1 MKKLLNS
8 EAYGLCLFKL
18 SLKMKL
24 TVLLTI
30 VSLFQIQANTYSQSK
45 KITLDISNAPLETI
59 IHKIEAASEFKFLLN
74 RKDVDLNRKITIKV
88 ENKKIAVILSK
99 LFENTDVTFEV
110 LNKQIIL
117 SRKKLN
123 LTSPIQALIPDKLL
137 KAEQFQVAGVV
148 TDQDGSPLP
157 GASIV
162 EKGTTNGTQTDF
174 DGNFSISVDDGN
186 VKLEVSYIGFSTKEV
201 LVNGQN
207 NINITLEESAAGLDE
222 VVVVAYGTVKK
233 SDLTGAV
240 SSIKT
245 AEINA
250 TPSVRL
256 DDALRG
262 KVSGVQITPTSSQ
275 PGAAASIR
283 IRGTNSIS
291 GNSSPLFVIDGLI
304 GAGNSSDI
312 NVLDIESVE
321 VLKDASATALYGSRG
336 SAGVVLITTK
346 RGKAGQSRFTYDA
359 YTTFQSPTRFIDVL
373 NASEFAAWQ
382 NEVQGIV
389 AYPDPASLGEG
400 TNWQEE
406 VYNHGAPMT
415 SHTLSASGGNEKAQ
429 YFVSGNYFDQDGI
442 FRDSNLKRYQLRL
455 NGDYQMNDV
464 LKIGNSVTLSR
475 STSVPRSSNIINIA
489 GWFPTLP
496 VFDENGEYTIQTASA
511 ELNAENPVGD
521 SAKNI
526 NLNTRSRILGTVY
539 AELEPIK
546 NLKYKFNFGTDL
558 SLDKSENYAP
568 STLFGQINDRGTANI
583 SNSEYLSVLVEQTL
597 SYNTSFGDHDL
608 DGLFGY
614 TRQRIF
620 NSGNSVQVRGFTTD
634 YFAYNNLGSGSDR
647 TGAGSYSNEFGV
659 ESYLFRLNYGYKGKY
674 RVTLN
679 GRVDGSSNFAKDSKW
694 GTFPS
699 VAVAW
704 NAGREEFI
712 ESLGLFDDLKFRASY
727 GRLGNPAS
735 GGTSL
740 ARLGAGF
747 TYLFGNSGDITNGI
761 GLNRLGNDQ
770 LKFETTDQ
778 LDLGIDTSF
787 FNDRLQV
794 TLDYYHK
801 ETNDLFTDEEILWL
815 AGVPNAVIPTN
826 FGSIENQGFELFV
839 NSINIDKN
847 DFRWDTSFNIST
859 NKNEVIS
866 IPDEDG
872 ELLIN
877 RFGGVLN
884 QPSAVIKEGEPIGS
898 FYGYIRNGIWN
909 SQAEIDDAGVSGR
922 GVFPGGKRFED
933 ISGPDGTPDG
943 VIDAFDQTIIGNPH
957 PEIFGGMNNTFTYK
971 GLEFSMYWSFVLGN
985 DIFNETD
992 SRINTAFDNNVSG
1005 MFANRWTPDN
1015 TESNIPS
1022 VRGVFRT
1029 EVVPETGIIE
1039 DGSFLRLRN
1048 ISLGYNIPT
1057 SLMPIFQN
1065 AKVYVSGTNLL
1076 LFDNYSGYD
1085 PEINRGN
1092 ENARRGYDQAQDPSV
1107 RSVTLGL
1114 SLTF

>member
-1 MKKLLNS
+1 MNEKGIYFFFMVMLLCTQLAMAQN
-8 EAYGLCLFKL
+8 
-18 SLKMKL
+18 
-24 TVLLTI
+24 
-30 VSLFQIQANTYSQSK
+30 Q
-45 KITLDISNAPLETI
+45 
-59 IHKIEAASEFKFLLN
+59 
-74 RKDVDLNRKITIKV
+74 
-88 ENKKIAVILSK
+88 
-99 LFENTDVTFEV
+99 VT
-110 LNKQIIL
+110 
-117 SRKKLN
+117 
-123 LTSPIQALIPDKLL
+123 
-137 KAEQFQVAGVV
+137 GVV
-148 TDQDGSPLP
+148 SDESGLPLP
-157 GASIV
+157 GANIV
-162 EKGTTNGTQTDF
+162 EKGTTNGVTADF
-174 DGNFSISVDDGN
+174 DGNYTIVVAGSSAV
-186 VKLEVSYIGFSTKEV
+186 LQVSYVGYLTKEV
-201 LVNGQN
+201 AVGSQ
-207 NINITLEESAAGLDE
+207 SAISVVLSEDAAQLDE

-240 SSIKT
+240 ASIKT
-245 AEINA
+245 DEINA
-250 TPSVRL
+250 TQSVRL

-346 RGKAGQSRFTYDA
+346 RGKAGQSRFSYDA
-359 YTTFQSPTRFIDVL
+359 YTTFQSPTRFLDVL
-373 NASEFAAWQ
+373 NAAEFADWQ
-382 NEVQGIV
+382 NEVQGTE
-389 AYPDPASLGEG
+389 AYPNPTSFGEG
-400 TNWQEE
+400 TDWQEE
-406 VYNHGAPMT
+406 VYRNGAPMT

-429 YFVSGNYFDQDGI
+429 YFVSGNYFNQDGI
-442 FRDSNLKRYQLRL
+442 FRGGNLERYQLRM
-455 NGDYQMNDV
+455 NGDYRLNKI
-464 LKIGNSVTLSR
+464 LKVGNSVTISR
-475 STSVPRSSNIINIA
+475 SSQVPRSSNIINIA

-511 ELNAENPVGD
+511 ELNAENPVGNA
-521 SAKNI
+521 AKNI
-526 NLNTRSRILGTVY
+526 NLDTRTRILGTLY

-546 NLKYKFNFGTDL
+546 NLRYKFNFGTDL

-568 STLFGQINDRGTANI
+568 STLFTQRNDGGTATI
-583 SNSEYLSVLVEQTL
+583 ENSEYLSVLVEQTL
-597 SYNTSFGDHDL
+597 AYNTSFGDHDL

-620 NSGNSVQVRGFTTD
+620 NSGSAVQTMGFTTD
-634 YFAYNNLGSGSDR
+634 FFEYNNID
-647 TGAGSYSNEFGV
+647 AGSERSGASSFANEFGV
-659 ESYLFRLNYGYKGKY
+659 ESFLFRLNYGYKGKY
-674 RVTLN
+674 RITLN

-712 ESLGLFDDLKFRASY
+712 ENLKIFDDLKFRASY

-787 FNDRLQV
+787 FKDRLQV

-801 ETNDLFTDEEILWL
+801 ETNDLFTDQEILWL
-815 AGVPNAVIPTN
+815 AGVPNAIIPTN
-826 FGSIENQGFELFV
+826 FGTIENSGFELFV
-839 NSINIDKN
+839 NSINIDKG

-859 NKNEVIS
+859 NKNSVVS

-884 QPSAVIKEGEPIGS
+884 QPSAVIKEGEPLGA

-909 SQAEIDDAGVSGR
+909 DQAEIDAAGVEGR

-933 ISGPDGTPDG
+933 ISGPDGVPDG
-943 VIDAFDQTIIGNPH
+943 VIDADDQTIIGNPH
-957 PEIFGGMNNTFTYK
+957 PELFGGMNNTFTYK

-1005 MFANRWTPDN
+1005 MFANRWTPEN
-1015 TESNIPS
+1015 TDTNVPS

-1057 SLMPIFQN
+1057 KYVPIFQN
-1065 AKVYVSGTNLL
+1065 AKVYISGTNLL

-1092 ENARRGYDQAQDPSV
+1092 ENARRGYDQAQDPAV
-1107 RSVTLGL
+1107 RSFTLGL

>member
-1 MKKLLNS
+1 MNEKGIYFFFMVMLLCTQLAMAQN
-8 EAYGLCLFKL
+8 
-18 SLKMKL
+18 
-24 TVLLTI
+24 
-30 VSLFQIQANTYSQSK
+30 Q
-45 KITLDISNAPLETI
+45 
-59 IHKIEAASEFKFLLN
+59 
-74 RKDVDLNRKITIKV
+74 
-88 ENKKIAVILSK
+88 
-99 LFENTDVTFEV
+99 VT
-110 LNKQIIL
+110 
-117 SRKKLN
+117 
-123 LTSPIQALIPDKLL
+123 
-137 KAEQFQVAGVV
+137 GVV
-148 TDQDGSPLP
+148 SDESGLPLP
-157 GASIV
+157 GANIV
-162 EKGTTNGTQTDF
+162 EKGTTNGVTADF
-174 DGNFSISVDDGN
+174 DGKYTIVVAGSSAV
-186 VKLEVSYIGFSTKEV
+186 LQVSYVGYLTKEV
-201 LVNGQN
+201 AVGSQ
-207 NINITLEESAAGLDE
+207 SAISVVLSEDAAQLDE

-240 SSIKT
+240 ASIKT
-245 AEINA
+245 DEINA
-250 TPSVRL
+250 TPSARL

-346 RGKAGQSRFTYDA
+346 RGKAGQSRFSYDA
-359 YTTFQSPTRFIDVL
+359 YTTFQSPTRFLDVL
-373 NASEFAAWQ
+373 NAAEFADWQ
-382 NEVQGIV
+382 NEVQGTE
-389 AYPDPASLGEG
+389 AYPNPTSFGEG
-400 TNWQEE
+400 TDWQEE
-406 VYNHGAPMT
+406 VYRNGAPMT

-429 YFVSGNYFDQDGI
+429 YFVSGNYFNQDGI
-442 FRDSNLKRYQLRL
+442 FRGGNLERYQLRM
-455 NGDYQMNDV
+455 NGDYRLNKI
-464 LKIGNSVTLSR
+464 LKVGNSVTISR
-475 STSVPRSSNIINIA
+475 SSQVPRSSNIINIA

-511 ELNAENPVGD
+511 ELNAENPVGNA
-521 SAKNI
+521 AKNI
-526 NLNTRSRILGTVY
+526 NLDTRTRILGTLY

-546 NLKYKFNFGTDL
+546 NLRYKFNFGTDL

-568 STLFGQINDRGTANI
+568 STLFTQRNDGGTATI
-583 SNSEYLSVLVEQTL
+583 ENSEYLSVLVEQTL
-597 SYNTSFGDHDL
+597 AYNTSFGDHDL

-620 NSGNSVQVRGFTTD
+620 NSGSAVQTMGFTTD
-634 YFAYNNLGSGSDR
+634 FFEYNNID
-647 TGAGSYSNEFGV
+647 AGSERSGASSFANEFGV
-659 ESYLFRLNYGYKGKY
+659 ESFLFRLNYGYKGKY
-674 RVTLN
+674 RITLN

-712 ESLGLFDDLKFRASY
+712 ENLKIFDDLKFRASY

-787 FNDRLQV
+787 FKDRLQV

-801 ETNDLFTDEEILWL
+801 ETNDLFTDQEILWL
-815 AGVPNAVIPTN
+815 AGVPNAIIPTN
-826 FGSIENQGFELFV
+826 FGTIENSGFELFV
-839 NSINIDKN
+839 NSINIDKG

-859 NKNEVIS
+859 NKNSVVS

-884 QPSAVIKEGEPIGS
+884 QPSAVIKEGEPLGA

-909 SQAEIDDAGVSGR
+909 DQAEIDAAGVEGR

-933 ISGPDGTPDG
+933 ISGPDGVPDG
-943 VIDAFDQTIIGNPH
+943 VIDADDQTIIGNPH
-957 PEIFGGMNNTFTYK
+957 PELFGGMNNTFTYK

-1005 MFANRWTPDN
+1005 MFANRWTPEN
-1015 TESNIPS
+1015 TDTNVPS

-1057 SLMPIFQN
+1057 KYVPVFQN

-1092 ENARRGYDQAQDPSV
+1092 ENARRGYDQAQDPAV
-1107 RSVTLGL
+1107 RSFTLGL

>member
-1 MKKLLNS
+1 MQTNFNQRARAVCLGAFCKLLVKLYLILFCSLTFALGTETGLSQDAKIAITS
-8 EAYGLCLFKL
+8 EKSISVKQVFRLIHKQTGYKFIFSNAYLKDAPYVTLNKGVIKTKDLLDNCLSPLNLDFEFTD
-18 SLKMKL
+18 SQ
-24 TVLLTI
+24 TI
-30 VSLFQIQANTYSQSK
+30 VVQ
-45 KITLDISNAPLETI
+45 
-59 IHKIEAASEFKFLLN
+59 
-74 RKDVDLNRKITIKV
+74 
-88 ENKKIAVILSK
+88 
-99 LFENTDVTFEV
+99 
-110 LNKQIIL
+110 
-117 SRKKLN
+117 RKKPVAQRVN
-123 LTSPIQALIPDKLL
+123 SDTKRD
-137 KAEQFQVAGVV
+137 QFTISGMV
-148 TDQDGSPLP
+148 TDADGAPLP
-157 GASIV
+157 GANII

-174 DGNFSISVDDGN
+174 DGNFTLN
-186 VKLEVSYIGFSTKEV
+186 VSDAQAVIIVSYIGFATKEIP
-201 LVNGQN
+201 LNGS
-207 NINITLEESAAGLDE
+207 TSVSVSLEEDAAGLEE

-245 AEINA
+245 DEINA
-250 TPSVRL
+250 TPSARL

-283 IRGTNSIS
+283 IRGTNSIT

-304 GAGNSSDI
+304 GAGNSADI
-312 NVLDIESVE
+312 NVQDIESVE

-373 NASEFAAWQ
+373 NASEFADWQ
-382 NEVQGIV
+382 NEVQGTE
-389 AYPDPASLGEG
+389 AYPDPSSYGEG

-406 VYNHGAPMT
+406 IYRNGAPMT

-429 YFVSGNYFDQDGI
+429 YFVSGNYFNQEGV
-442 FRDSNLKRYQLRL
+442 FTGGNLKRYQFRV
-455 NGDYQMNDV
+455 NGDYKLNKI
-464 LKIGNSVTLSR
+464 LKVGNSVTLSR
-475 STSVPRSSNIINIA
+475 STTVPRSSNIINIA

-496 VFDENGEYTIQTASA
+496 VKDENGEYTIQTASA
-511 ELNAENPVGD
+511 ELSAENPVGAA
-521 SAKNI
+521 AKNV
-526 NLNTRSRILGTVY
+526 NLDTRTRILGTIY
-539 AELEPIK
+539 AELEPLK
-546 NLKYKFNFGTDL
+546 NLRYKINYGTDL
-558 SLDKSENYAP
+558 SLDKSEDYAP
-568 STLFGQINDRGTANI
+568 STLFSQANDRGTATI
-583 SNSEYLSVLVEQTL
+583 ANSEYLSVLLEQTL
-597 SYNTSFGDHDL
+597 TYSQTLGEHSF
-608 DGLFGY
+608 DGLLGY

-620 NSGNSVQVRGFTTD
+620 NSGSSVQTRGFTTD
-634 YFAYNNLGSGSDR
+634 YFTYNNIDAGSER
-647 TGAGSYSNEFGV
+647 TGASSFANEFGV
-659 ESYLFRLNYGYKGKY
+659 ESFLFRLNYAYKGKY

-704 NAGREEFI
+704 NAGREKFI
-712 ESLGLFDDLKFRASY
+712 ENLSLFDDLKFRASY

-778 LDLGIDTSF
+778 LDLGLDTSF

-801 ETNDLFTDEEILWL
+801 KTKDLFTDQEILWIT
-815 AGVPNAVIPTN
+815 GVPTAIIPTN
-826 FGSIENQGFELFV
+826 FGTIENSGFELFV
-839 NSINIDKN
+839 NSINVDKG

-859 NKNEVIS
+859 NKNKVVS

-877 RFGGVLN
+877 RIGGVVN
-884 QPSAVIKEGEPIGS
+884 IPSAVIKEGEPLGA
-898 FYGYIRNGIWN
+898 FYGYIRDGIWN
-909 SQAEIDDAGVSGR
+909 SQEEIDASGLEGR
-922 GVFPGGKRFED
+922 GVFPGGKRFRD
-933 ISGPDGTPDG
+933 ISGPDGVPDG
-943 VIDAFDQTIIGNPH
+943 IIDNNDQTVIGSPH
-957 PEIFGGMNNTFTYK
+957 PDLFGGMDNTITYK
-971 GLEFSMYWSFVLGN
+971 NFEFSMYWSFVLGN

-992 SRINTAFDNNVSG
+992 AWLNTAFDNNVSAR
-1005 MFANRWTPDN
+1005 FADRWTPTN
-1015 TESNIPS
+1015 TETSVPS
-1022 VRGVFRT
+1022 ARGVFRT
-1029 EVVPETGIIE
+1029 ELVPETGIIE

-1048 ISLGYNIPT
+1048 LSLGYNIP
-1057 SLMPIFQN
+1057 SDKLPIFQS
-1065 AKVYVSGTNLL
+1065 AKVYVRGTNLL

-1085 PEINRGN
+1085 PEINRGD
-1092 ENARRGYDQAQDPSV
+1092 ENARRGYDQAQDPAV
-1107 RSVTLGL
+1107 RSYTLGL

>member
-1 MKKLLNS
+1 MNEKRIYFFFMVMLL
-8 EAYGLCLFKL
+8 C
-18 SLKMKL
+18 
-24 TVLLTI
+24 V
-30 VSLFQIQANTYSQSK
+30 
-45 KITLDISNAPLETI
+45 
-59 IHKIEAASEFKFLLN
+59 
-74 RKDVDLNRKITIKV
+74 
-88 ENKKIAVILSK
+88 
-99 LFENTDVTFEV
+99 
-110 LNKQIIL
+110 
-117 SRKKLN
+117 
-123 LTSPIQALIPDKLL
+123 
-137 KAEQFQVAGVV
+137 QVAKAQNQV
-148 TDQDGSPLP
+148 TGTVHDESGLPLP
-157 GASIV
+157 GANVV
-162 EKGTTNGTQTDF
+162 EKGTTNGVTADF
-174 DGNFSISVDDGN
+174 DGIYAIEVAGSSSV
-186 VKLEVSYIGFSTKEV
+186 LQVSYVGYVTKEV
-201 LVNGQN
+201 TVGSQSTIAVILS
-207 NINITLEESAAGLDE
+207 EDAAQLDE

-240 SSIKT
+240 ASIKT
-245 AEINA
+245 DEINA

-346 RGKAGQSRFTYDA
+346 RGKAGQSKFTYDA
-359 YTTFQSPTRFIDVL
+359 YTTFQSPTRFLDVL
-373 NASEFAAWQ
+373 NGAEFADWQ
-382 NEVQGIV
+382 NEVQGTE
-389 AYPDPASLGEG
+389 AYPNPASFGEG

-406 VYNHGAPMT
+406 VYRNGAPMT

-429 YFVSGNYFDQDGI
+429 YFVSGNYFNQDGI
-442 FRDSNLKRYQLRL
+442 FRGSNLERYQLRM
-455 NGDYQMNDV
+455 NGDYRLNKM
-464 LKIGNSVTLSR
+464 LKVGNSVTISR
-475 STSVPRSSNIINIA
+475 NSQVPRSSNIINIA

-496 VFDENGEYTIQTASA
+496 VIDENGEYTIQTASA
-511 ELNAENPVGD
+511 ELNAENPVGNG
-521 SAKNI
+521 AKNI
-526 NLNTRSRILGTVY
+526 NLDTRTRILGTVY

-568 STLFGQINDRGTANI
+568 STLFAQRNDGGTATI
-583 SNSEYLSVLVEQTL
+583 ENSEYLSVLVEQTL
-597 SYNTSFGDHDL
+597 TYNTSFGDHDM

-620 NSGNSVQVRGFTTD
+620 NSGSVVQTKGFTTD
-634 YFAYNNLGSGSDR
+634 FFEYNNID
-647 TGAGSYSNEFGV
+647 AGSERSGASSFANEFGV
-659 ESYLFRLNYGYKGKY
+659 ESFLFRLNYGYKGKY
-674 RVTLN
+674 RITLN

-704 NAGREEFI
+704 NAGREEFVENLKI
-712 ESLGLFDDLKFRASY
+712 FDDLKFRASY

-747 TYLFGNSGDITNGI
+747 TYLFGNGGDITNGI

-801 ETNDLFTDEEILWL
+801 ETNDLFTDQEILWL
-815 AGVPNAVIPTN
+815 AGVPNAIIPTN
-826 FGSIENQGFELFV
+826 FGTIENSGFELFV
-839 NSINIDKN
+839 NSINVDKG

-859 NKNEVIS
+859 NKNIVVS

-909 SQAEIDDAGVSGR
+909 DQAEIDAAGVEGR

-933 ISGPDGTPDG
+933 ISGPDDVPDG
-943 VIDAFDQTIIGNPH
+943 VIDADDQTIIGNPH
-957 PEIFGGMNNTFTYK
+957 PELFGGMNNTFTYK
-971 GLEFSMYWSFVLGN
+971 GLEFSMYWSFVVGN

-1015 TESNIPS
+1015 TDTNVPS

-1057 SLMPIFQN
+1057 KYVPVFQN

-1107 RSVTLGL
+1107 RSFTLGL

>member
-1 MKKLLNS
+1 MNEKGIYFFFMVMLLCTQLAMAQN
-8 EAYGLCLFKL
+8 
-18 SLKMKL
+18 
-24 TVLLTI
+24 
-30 VSLFQIQANTYSQSK
+30 Q
-45 KITLDISNAPLETI
+45 
-59 IHKIEAASEFKFLLN
+59 
-74 RKDVDLNRKITIKV
+74 
-88 ENKKIAVILSK
+88 
-99 LFENTDVTFEV
+99 VT
-110 LNKQIIL
+110 
-117 SRKKLN
+117 
-123 LTSPIQALIPDKLL
+123 
-137 KAEQFQVAGVV
+137 GVV
-148 TDQDGSPLP
+148 SDESGLPLP
-157 GASIV
+157 GANIV
-162 EKGTTNGTQTDF
+162 EKGTTNGVTADF
-174 DGNFSISVDDGN
+174 DGNYTIVVAGSSAV
-186 VKLEVSYIGFSTKEV
+186 LQVSYVGYLTKEV
-201 LVNGQN
+201 AVGSQ
-207 NINITLEESAAGLDE
+207 SAISVVLSEDAAQLDE

-240 SSIKT
+240 ASIKT
-245 AEINA
+245 DEINA

-346 RGKAGQSRFTYDA
+346 RGKAGQSRFSYDA
-359 YTTFQSPTRFIDVL
+359 YTTFQSPTRFLDVL
-373 NASEFAAWQ
+373 NAAEFADWQ
-382 NEVQGIV
+382 NEVQGTE
-389 AYPDPASLGEG
+389 AYPNPTSFGEG
-400 TNWQEE
+400 TDWQEE
-406 VYNHGAPMT
+406 VYRNGAPMT

-429 YFVSGNYFDQDGI
+429 YFVSGNYFNQDGI
-442 FRDSNLKRYQLRL
+442 FRGGNLERYQLRM
-455 NGDYQMNDV
+455 NGDYRLNKI
-464 LKIGNSVTLSR
+464 LKVGNSVTISR
-475 STSVPRSSNIINIA
+475 NSQVPRSSNIINIA

-511 ELNAENPVGD
+511 ELNAENPVGNA
-521 SAKNI
+521 AKNI
-526 NLNTRSRILGTVY
+526 NLDTRTRILGTLY

-546 NLKYKFNFGTDL
+546 NLRYKFNFGTDL

-568 STLFGQINDRGTANI
+568 STLFTQRNDGGTATI
-583 SNSEYLSVLVEQTL
+583 ENSEYLSVLVEQTL
-597 SYNTSFGDHDL
+597 AYNTSFGDHDL

-620 NSGNSVQVRGFTTD
+620 NSGSAVQTMGFTTD
-634 YFAYNNLGSGSDR
+634 FFEYNNID
-647 TGAGSYSNEFGV
+647 AGSERSGASSFANEFGV
-659 ESYLFRLNYGYKGKY
+659 ESFLFRLNYGYKGKY
-674 RVTLN
+674 RITLN

-712 ESLGLFDDLKFRASY
+712 ENLKIFDDLKFRASY

-787 FNDRLQV
+787 FKDRLQV

-801 ETNDLFTDEEILWL
+801 ETNDLFTDQEILWL
-815 AGVPNAVIPTN
+815 AGVPNAIIPTN
-826 FGSIENQGFELFV
+826 FGTIENSGFELFV
-839 NSINIDKN
+839 NSINIDKG

-859 NKNEVIS
+859 NKNSVVS

-884 QPSAVIKEGEPIGS
+884 QPSAVIKEGEPLGA

-909 SQAEIDDAGVSGR
+909 DQAEIDAAGVEGR

-933 ISGPDGTPDG
+933 ISGPDGVPDG
-943 VIDAFDQTIIGNPH
+943 VIDADDQTIIGNPH
-957 PEIFGGMNNTFTYK
+957 PELFGGMNNTFTYK

-1005 MFANRWTPDN
+1005 MFANRWTPEN
-1015 TESNIPS
+1015 TDTNVPS

-1057 SLMPIFQN
+1057 KYVPIFQN
-1065 AKVYVSGTNLL
+1065 AKVYISGTNLL

-1092 ENARRGYDQAQDPSV
+1092 ENARRGYDQAQDPAV
-1107 RSVTLGL
+1107 RSFTLGL

>member
-1 MKKLLNS
+1 MNQQ
-8 EAYGLCLFKL
+8 LFRFFLMALFL
-18 SLKMKL
+18 SAQ
-24 TVLLTI
+24 VLAA
-30 VSLFQIQANTYSQSK
+30 QNQS
-45 KITLDISNAPLETI
+45 ITGT
-59 IHKIEAASEFKFLLN
+59 
-74 RKDVDLNRKITIKV
+74 
-88 ENKKIAVILSK
+88 
-99 LFENTDVTFEV
+99 
-110 LNKQIIL
+110 
-117 SRKKLN
+117 
-123 LTSPIQALIPDKLL
+123 
-137 KAEQFQVAGVV
+137 V
-148 TDQDGSPLP
+148 TDDTQTPLP
-157 GASIV
+157 GANIV
-162 EKGTTNGTQTDF
+162 EKGTTNGVTADF
-174 DGNFSISVDDGN
+174 DGNFAI
-186 VKLEVSYIGFSTKEV
+186 EVSGEGAILQISYVGYLTKEIAV
-201 LVNGQN
+201 EDQSV
-207 NINITLEESAAGLDE
+207 ITISLQEDAAQLDE

-233 SDLTGAV
+233 SDLTGSV

-245 AEINA
+245 DEINA
-250 TPSVRL
+250 TPTSRI

-275 PGAAASIR
+275 PGAASSIR

-312 NVLDIESVE
+312 NVQDIESIE

-346 RGKAGQSRFTYDA
+346 RGKEGQSRFTYDA
-359 YTTFQSPTRFIDVL
+359 YTTFQSPTRFLDVL
-373 NASEFAAWQ
+373 NAAEFADWQ
-382 NEVQGIV
+382 NEVQGTV
-389 AYPDPASLGEG
+389 AYPNPASYGEG

-406 VYNHGAPMT
+406 IYRSGAPMT
-415 SHTLSASGGNEKAQ
+415 SHTLSASGGTEKAQ
-429 YFVSGNYFDQDGI
+429 YFLSGNYFNQDGI
-442 FRDSNLKRYQLRL
+442 FRGGNLKRYQLRM
-455 NGDYQMNDV
+455 NGDYKMNSI
-464 LKIGNSVTLSR
+464 LKVGNSVTISR
-475 STSVPRSSNIINIA
+475 STAVPRSSNIINIA

-511 ELNAENPVGD
+511 ELNAENPVGNA
-521 SAKNI
+521 AKNI
-526 NLNTRSRILGTVY
+526 NLDTRTRVLGTVY
-539 AELEPIK
+539 AELEPLK
-546 NLKYKFNFGTDL
+546 NLRYKFNFGTDL
-558 SLDKSENYAP
+558 LLSKSENYAP
-568 STLFGQINDRGTANI
+568 STLFGQTNDKGTARIDND
-583 SNSEYLSVLVEQTL
+583 EYLSVLIEQTL
-597 SYNTSFGDHDL
+597 TYNTSIGEDHDL
-608 DGLFGY
+608 DALLGY

-620 NSGNSVQVRGFTTD
+620 NSGSRVDVKGFTTD
-634 YFAYNNLGSGSDR
+634 FFEYNNIDAGSDR
-647 TGAGSYSNEFGV
+647 SVSESDADEFGV
-659 ESYLFRLNYGYKGKY
+659 ESFLFRLNYAYKDKY
-674 RVTLN
+674 RITLN

-699 VAVAW
+699 IAIAW
-704 NAGREEFI
+704 NAGREKFI
-712 ESLGLFDDLKFRASY
+712 ENLGVFDDLKFRASY

-740 ARLGAGF
+740 ARLEPAGF
-747 TYLFGNSGDITNGI
+747 TYIFGNSGDITNGI

-787 FNDRLQV
+787 FYDRLQV

-801 ETNDLFTDEEILWL
+801 ETNDLFTDQEILWL
-815 AGVPNAVIPTN
+815 AGVPNAIIPTN
-826 FGSIENQGFELFV
+826 FGTIENSGFELFV
-839 NSINIDKN
+839 NSINIDKD

-859 NKNEVIS
+859 NKNTVIS

-884 QPSAVIKEGEPIGS
+884 QPSAVIKEGEPIGA

-909 SQAEIDDAGVSGR
+909 SQEEIDAAGVEGR

-933 ISGPDGTPDG
+933 ISGPDGVPDG
-943 VIDAFDQTIIGNPH
+943 VIDSEDQTVIGSPH
-957 PEIFGGMNNTFTYK
+957 PELFGGMNNTLTYK

-992 SRINTAFDNNVSG
+992 SRLNTAFDNNVSG
-1005 MFANRWTPDN
+1005 MFADRWTPEN
-1015 TESNIPS
+1015 TDSNVPS

-1048 ISLGYNIPT
+1048 VSLGYNIPT
-1057 SLMPIFQN
+1057 KYVPVFQN
-1065 AKVYVSGTNLL
+1065 AKVYISGTNLL
-1076 LFDNYSGYD
+1076 LFDRYSGYD

-1092 ENARRGYDQAQDPSV
+1092 DNARRGYDQAQDPSV
-1107 RSVTLGL
+1107 RSFTLGL

>member
-1 MKKLLNS
+1 MNEKRIYFYFMVMLL
-8 EAYGLCLFKL
+8 C
-18 SLKMKL
+18 
-24 TVLLTI
+24 T
-30 VSLFQIQANTYSQSK
+30 
-45 KITLDISNAPLETI
+45 
-59 IHKIEAASEFKFLLN
+59 
-74 RKDVDLNRKITIKV
+74 
-88 ENKKIAVILSK
+88 
-99 LFENTDVTFEV
+99 
-110 LNKQIIL
+110 
-117 SRKKLN
+117 
-123 LTSPIQALIPDKLL
+123 
-137 KAEQFQVAGVV
+137 QVAMAQNQITGVV
-148 TDQDGSPLP
+148 SDESGLPLP
-157 GASIV
+157 GANIV
-162 EKGTTNGTQTDF
+162 EKGTTNGVTADF
-174 DGNFSISVDDGN
+174 DGNYAIVVAGSSAV
-186 VKLEVSYIGFSTKEV
+186 LQVSYVGYITKEV
-201 LVNGQN
+201 AVGSQSS
-207 NINITLEESAAGLDE
+207 IAITLSEDAAQLDE

-240 SSIKT
+240 ASIKT
-245 AEINA
+245 DEINA

-346 RGKAGQSRFTYDA
+346 RGKAGQSKFTYDA
-359 YTTFQSPTRFIDVL
+359 FTTFQSPSRFLDVL
-373 NASEFAAWQ
+373 NGAEFADWQ
-382 NEVQGIV
+382 NEVQGTE
-389 AYPDPASLGEG
+389 AYPNPASFGEG

-406 VYNHGAPMT
+406 VYRNGAPMT

-429 YFVSGNYFDQDGI
+429 YFVSGNYFNQDGI
-442 FRDSNLKRYQLRL
+442 FRGGNLERYQLRM
-455 NGDYQMNDV
+455 NGDYRLNKI
-464 LKIGNSVTLSR
+464 LKVGNSVTISR
-475 STSVPRSSNIINIA
+475 STQVPRSSNIINIA

-511 ELNAENPVGD
+511 ELNAENPVGNA
-521 SAKNI
+521 AKNI
-526 NLNTRSRILGTVY
+526 NLDTRTRILGTLY
-539 AELEPIK
+539 AELEPVK
-546 NLKYKFNFGTDL
+546 HLKYKFNFGTDL
-558 SLDKSENYAP
+558 SLDKSEDYAP
-568 STLFGQINDRGTANI
+568 STLFSQRNDGGTATI
-583 SNSEYLSVLVEQTL
+583 GNSEYLSVLVEQTL
-597 SYNTSFGDHDL
+597 SYNTSFGDHDV
-608 DGLFGY
+608 DGLLGY

-620 NSGNSVQVRGFTTD
+620 NSGSSVQTRGFTTD
-634 YFAYNNLGSGSDR
+634 FFEYNNIDAGSDR
-647 TGAGSYSNEFGV
+647 SNASSFANEFGV
-659 ESYLFRLNYGYKGKY
+659 ESFLFRLNYGYKGKY

-699 VAVAW
+699 VAIAW
-704 NAGREEFI
+704 NAGREEFVENLKI
-712 ESLGLFDDLKFRASY
+712 FDDLKFRASY

-787 FNDRLQV
+787 FNNRLQV

-801 ETNDLFTDEEILWL
+801 ETNDLFTDQEILWL
-815 AGVPNAVIPTN
+815 AGVPDAIIPTN
-826 FGSIENQGFELFV
+826 FGTIENSGFELFI
-839 NSINIDKN
+839 NSINVDKG

-859 NKNEVIS
+859 NKNRVVS

-884 QPSAVIKEGEPIGS
+884 QPSAVIKEGEPLGA

-909 SQAEIDDAGVSGR
+909 SQAEIDAAGVEGR

-933 ISGPDGTPDG
+933 ISGPDGVPDG
-943 VIDAFDQTIIGNPH
+943 IIDADDQTIIGNPH
-957 PEIFGGMNNTFTYK
+957 PKLFGGMNNTFTYK
-971 GLEFSMYWSFVLGN
+971 GLEFAMYWSFVLGN

-1005 MFANRWTPDN
+1005 MFANRWTPEN
-1015 TESNIPS
+1015 TDTDVPS

-1029 EVVPETGIIE
+1029 EVVPETGIVE

-1057 SLMPIFQN
+1057 QYVPVFQN

-1092 ENARRGYDQAQDPSV
+1092 ENARRGYDQAQDPAV
-1107 RSVTLGL
+1107 RSFTLGL

>member
-1 MKKLLNS
+1 MNEKGIYFFFMVMLLCTQLAMAQN
-8 EAYGLCLFKL
+8 
-18 SLKMKL
+18 
-24 TVLLTI
+24 
-30 VSLFQIQANTYSQSK
+30 Q
-45 KITLDISNAPLETI
+45 
-59 IHKIEAASEFKFLLN
+59 
-74 RKDVDLNRKITIKV
+74 
-88 ENKKIAVILSK
+88 
-99 LFENTDVTFEV
+99 VT
-110 LNKQIIL
+110 
-117 SRKKLN
+117 
-123 LTSPIQALIPDKLL
+123 
-137 KAEQFQVAGVV
+137 GVV
-148 TDQDGSPLP
+148 SDESGLPLP
-157 GASIV
+157 GANIV
-162 EKGTTNGTQTDF
+162 EKGTTNGVTADF
-174 DGNFSISVDDGN
+174 DGKYTIVVAGSSAV
-186 VKLEVSYIGFSTKEV
+186 LQVSYVGYLTKEV
-201 LVNGQN
+201 AVGSQ
-207 NINITLEESAAGLDE
+207 SAISVVLSEDAAQLDE

-240 SSIKT
+240 ASIKT
-245 AEINA
+245 DEINA
-250 TPSVRL
+250 TPSARL

-346 RGKAGQSRFTYDA
+346 RGKAGQSRFSYDA
-359 YTTFQSPTRFIDVL
+359 YTTFQSPTRFLDVL
-373 NASEFAAWQ
+373 NAAEFADWQ
-382 NEVQGIV
+382 NEVQGTE
-389 AYPDPASLGEG
+389 AYPNPTSFGEG
-400 TNWQEE
+400 TDWQEE
-406 VYNHGAPMT
+406 VYRNGAPMT

-429 YFVSGNYFDQDGI
+429 YFVSGNYFNQDGI
-442 FRDSNLKRYQLRL
+442 FRGGNLERYQLRM
-455 NGDYQMNDV
+455 NGDYRLNKI
-464 LKIGNSVTLSR
+464 LKVGNSVTISR
-475 STSVPRSSNIINIA
+475 SSQVPRSSNIINIA

-511 ELNAENPVGD
+511 ELNAENPVGNA
-521 SAKNI
+521 AKNI
-526 NLNTRSRILGTVY
+526 NLDTRTRILGTLY

-546 NLKYKFNFGTDL
+546 NLRYKFNFGTDL

-568 STLFGQINDRGTANI
+568 STLFTQRNDGGTATI
-583 SNSEYLSVLVEQTL
+583 ENSEYLSVLVEQTL
-597 SYNTSFGDHDL
+597 AYNTSFGDHDL

-620 NSGNSVQVRGFTTD
+620 NSGSAVQTMGFTTD
-634 YFAYNNLGSGSDR
+634 FFEYNNID
-647 TGAGSYSNEFGV
+647 AGSERSGASSFANEFGV
-659 ESYLFRLNYGYKGKY
+659 ESFLFRLNYGYKGKY
-674 RVTLN
+674 RITLN

-712 ESLGLFDDLKFRASY
+712 ENLKIFDDLKFRASY

-787 FNDRLQV
+787 FKDRLQV

-801 ETNDLFTDEEILWL
+801 ETNDLFTDQEILWL
-815 AGVPNAVIPTN
+815 AGVPNAIIPTN
-826 FGSIENQGFELFV
+826 FGTIENSGFELFV
-839 NSINIDKN
+839 NSINIDKG

-859 NKNEVIS
+859 NKNSVVS

-884 QPSAVIKEGEPIGS
+884 QPSAVIKEGEPLGA

-909 SQAEIDDAGVSGR
+909 DQAEIDAAGVEGR

-933 ISGPDGTPDG
+933 ISGPDGVPDG
-943 VIDAFDQTIIGNPH
+943 VIDADDQTIIGNPH
-957 PEIFGGMNNTFTYK
+957 PELFGGMNNTFTYK

-1005 MFANRWTPDN
+1005 MFANRWTPEN
-1015 TESNIPS
+1015 TDTNVPS

-1057 SLMPIFQN
+1057 KYVPIFQN
-1065 AKVYVSGTNLL
+1065 AKVYISGTNLL

-1092 ENARRGYDQAQDPSV
+1092 ENARRGYDQAQDPAV
-1107 RSVTLGL
+1107 RSFTLGL

>member
-1 MKKLLNS
+1 MNEKGIYFFFMVMLLCTQLAMAQN
-8 EAYGLCLFKL
+8 
-18 SLKMKL
+18 
-24 TVLLTI
+24 
-30 VSLFQIQANTYSQSK
+30 Q
-45 KITLDISNAPLETI
+45 
-59 IHKIEAASEFKFLLN
+59 
-74 RKDVDLNRKITIKV
+74 
-88 ENKKIAVILSK
+88 
-99 LFENTDVTFEV
+99 VT
-110 LNKQIIL
+110 
-117 SRKKLN
+117 
-123 LTSPIQALIPDKLL
+123 
-137 KAEQFQVAGVV
+137 GVV
-148 TDQDGSPLP
+148 SDESGLPLP
-157 GASIV
+157 GANIV
-162 EKGTTNGTQTDF
+162 EKGTTNGVTADF
-174 DGNFSISVDDGN
+174 DGKYTIVVAGSSAV
-186 VKLEVSYIGFSTKEV
+186 LQVSYVGYLTKEV
-201 LVNGQN
+201 AVGSQ
-207 NINITLEESAAGLDE
+207 SAISVVLSEDAAQLDE

-240 SSIKT
+240 ASIKT
-245 AEINA
+245 DEINA
-250 TPSVRL
+250 TQSVRL

-346 RGKAGQSRFTYDA
+346 RGKAGQSRFSYDA
-359 YTTFQSPTRFIDVL
+359 YTTFQSPTRFLDVL
-373 NASEFAAWQ
+373 NAAEFADWQ
-382 NEVQGIV
+382 NEVQGTE
-389 AYPDPASLGEG
+389 AYPNPTSFGEG
-400 TNWQEE
+400 TDWQEE
-406 VYNHGAPMT
+406 VYRNGAPMT

-429 YFVSGNYFDQDGI
+429 YFVSGNYFNQDGI
-442 FRDSNLKRYQLRL
+442 FRGGNLERYQLRM
-455 NGDYQMNDV
+455 NGDYRLNKI
-464 LKIGNSVTLSR
+464 LKVGNSVTISR
-475 STSVPRSSNIINIA
+475 SSQVPRSSNIINIA

-511 ELNAENPVGD
+511 ELNAENPVGNA
-521 SAKNI
+521 AKNI
-526 NLNTRSRILGTVY
+526 NLDTRTRILGTLY

-546 NLKYKFNFGTDL
+546 NLRYKFNFGTDL

-568 STLFGQINDRGTANI
+568 STLFTQRNDGGTATI
-583 SNSEYLSVLVEQTL
+583 ENSEYLSVLVEQTL
-597 SYNTSFGDHDL
+597 AYNTSFGDHDL

-620 NSGNSVQVRGFTTD
+620 NSGSAVQTMGFTTD
-634 YFAYNNLGSGSDR
+634 FFEYNNID
-647 TGAGSYSNEFGV
+647 AGSERSGASSFANEFGV
-659 ESYLFRLNYGYKGKY
+659 ESFLFRLNYGYKGKY
-674 RVTLN
+674 RITLN

-712 ESLGLFDDLKFRASY
+712 ENLKIFDDLKFRASY

-787 FNDRLQV
+787 FKDRLQV

-801 ETNDLFTDEEILWL
+801 ETNDLFTDQEILWL
-815 AGVPNAVIPTN
+815 AGVPNAIIPTN
-826 FGSIENQGFELFV
+826 FGTIENSGFELFV
-839 NSINIDKN
+839 NSINIDKG

-859 NKNEVIS
+859 NKNSVVS

-884 QPSAVIKEGEPIGS
+884 QPSAVIKEGEPLGA

-909 SQAEIDDAGVSGR
+909 DQAEIDAAGVEGR

-933 ISGPDGTPDG
+933 ISGPDGVPDG
-943 VIDAFDQTIIGNPH
+943 VIDADDQTIIGNPH
-957 PEIFGGMNNTFTYK
+957 PELFGGMNNTFTYK

-1005 MFANRWTPDN
+1005 MFANRWTPEN
-1015 TESNIPS
+1015 TDTNVPS

-1057 SLMPIFQN
+1057 KYVPIFQN
-1065 AKVYVSGTNLL
+1065 AKVYISGTNLL

-1092 ENARRGYDQAQDPSV
+1092 ENARRGYDQAQDPAV
-1107 RSVTLGL
+1107 RSFTLGL

>member
-1 MKKLLNS
+1 MVMLLCTQLAMAQN
-8 EAYGLCLFKL
+8 
-18 SLKMKL
+18 
-24 TVLLTI
+24 
-30 VSLFQIQANTYSQSK
+30 Q
-45 KITLDISNAPLETI
+45 
-59 IHKIEAASEFKFLLN
+59 
-74 RKDVDLNRKITIKV
+74 
-88 ENKKIAVILSK
+88 
-99 LFENTDVTFEV
+99 VT
-110 LNKQIIL
+110 
-117 SRKKLN
+117 
-123 LTSPIQALIPDKLL
+123 
-137 KAEQFQVAGVV
+137 GVV
-148 TDQDGSPLP
+148 SDESGLPLP
-157 GASIV
+157 GANIV
-162 EKGTTNGTQTDF
+162 EKGTTNGVTADF
-174 DGNFSISVDDGN
+174 DGKYTIVVAGSSAV
-186 VKLEVSYIGFSTKEV
+186 LQVSYVGYLTKEV
-201 LVNGQN
+201 AVGSQ
-207 NINITLEESAAGLDE
+207 SAISVVLSEDAAQLDE

-240 SSIKT
+240 ASIKT
-245 AEINA
+245 DEINA

-346 RGKAGQSRFTYDA
+346 RGKAGQSRFSYDA
-359 YTTFQSPTRFIDVL
+359 YTTFQSPTRFLDVL
-373 NASEFAAWQ
+373 NAAEFADWQ
-382 NEVQGIV
+382 NEVQGTE
-389 AYPDPASLGEG
+389 AYPNPTSFGEG
-400 TNWQEE
+400 TDWQEE
-406 VYNHGAPMT
+406 VYRNGAPMT

-429 YFVSGNYFDQDGI
+429 YFVSGNYFNQDGI
-442 FRDSNLKRYQLRL
+442 FRGGNLERYQLRM
-455 NGDYQMNDV
+455 NGDYRLNKI
-464 LKIGNSVTLSR
+464 LKVGNSVTISR
-475 STSVPRSSNIINIA
+475 SSQVPRSSNIINIA

-511 ELNAENPVGD
+511 ELNAENPVGNA
-521 SAKNI
+521 AKNI
-526 NLNTRSRILGTVY
+526 NLDTRTRILGTLY

-546 NLKYKFNFGTDL
+546 NLRYKFNFGTDL

-568 STLFGQINDRGTANI
+568 STLFTQRNDGGTATI
-583 SNSEYLSVLVEQTL
+583 ENSEYLSVLVEQTL
-597 SYNTSFGDHDL
+597 AYNTSFGDHDL

-620 NSGNSVQVRGFTTD
+620 NSGSAVQTMGFTTD
-634 YFAYNNLGSGSDR
+634 FFEYNNID
-647 TGAGSYSNEFGV
+647 AGSERSGASSFANEFGV
-659 ESYLFRLNYGYKGKY
+659 ESFLFRLNYGYKGKY
-674 RVTLN
+674 RITLN

-712 ESLGLFDDLKFRASY
+712 ENLKIFDDLKFRASY

-787 FNDRLQV
+787 FKDRLQV

-801 ETNDLFTDEEILWL
+801 ETNDLFTDQEILWL
-815 AGVPNAVIPTN
+815 AGVPNAIIPTN
-826 FGSIENQGFELFV
+826 FGTIENSGFELFV
-839 NSINIDKN
+839 NSINIDKG

-859 NKNEVIS
+859 NKNSVVS

-884 QPSAVIKEGEPIGS
+884 QPSAVIKEGEPLGA

-909 SQAEIDDAGVSGR
+909 DQAEIDAAGVEGR

-933 ISGPDGTPDG
+933 ISGPDGVPDG
-943 VIDAFDQTIIGNPH
+943 VIDADDQTIIGNPH
-957 PEIFGGMNNTFTYK
+957 PELFGGMNNTFTYK

-1005 MFANRWTPDN
+1005 MFANRWTPEN
-1015 TESNIPS
+1015 TDTNVPS

-1057 SLMPIFQN
+1057 KYVPIFQN
-1065 AKVYVSGTNLL
+1065 AKVYISGTNLL

-1092 ENARRGYDQAQDPSV
+1092 ENARRGYDQAQDPAV
-1107 RSVTLGL
+1107 RSFTLGL

>member
-1 MKKLLNS
+1 MNEKGIYFFFMVMLLCTQLAMAQN
-8 EAYGLCLFKL
+8 
-18 SLKMKL
+18 
-24 TVLLTI
+24 
-30 VSLFQIQANTYSQSK
+30 Q
-45 KITLDISNAPLETI
+45 
-59 IHKIEAASEFKFLLN
+59 
-74 RKDVDLNRKITIKV
+74 
-88 ENKKIAVILSK
+88 
-99 LFENTDVTFEV
+99 VT
-110 LNKQIIL
+110 
-117 SRKKLN
+117 
-123 LTSPIQALIPDKLL
+123 
-137 KAEQFQVAGVV
+137 GVV
-148 TDQDGSPLP
+148 SDESGLPLP
-157 GASIV
+157 GANIV
-162 EKGTTNGTQTDF
+162 EKGTTNGVTADF
-174 DGNFSISVDDGN
+174 DGNYTIVVAGSSAV
-186 VKLEVSYIGFSTKEV
+186 LQVSYVGYLTKEV
-201 LVNGQN
+201 AVGSQ
-207 NINITLEESAAGLDE
+207 SAISVVLSEDAAQLDE

-240 SSIKT
+240 ASIKT
-245 AEINA
+245 DEINA

-346 RGKAGQSRFTYDA
+346 RGKAGQSRFSYDA
-359 YTTFQSPTRFIDVL
+359 YTTFQSPTRFLDVL
-373 NASEFAAWQ
+373 NAAEFADWQ
-382 NEVQGIV
+382 NEVQGTE
-389 AYPDPASLGEG
+389 AYPNPTSFGEG
-400 TNWQEE
+400 TDWQEE
-406 VYNHGAPMT
+406 VYRNGAPMT

-429 YFVSGNYFDQDGI
+429 YFVSGNYFNQDGI
-442 FRDSNLKRYQLRL
+442 FRGGNLERYQLRM
-455 NGDYQMNDV
+455 NGDYRLNKI
-464 LKIGNSVTLSR
+464 LKVGNSVTISR
-475 STSVPRSSNIINIA
+475 SSQVPRSSNIINIA

-511 ELNAENPVGD
+511 ELNAENPVGNA
-521 SAKNI
+521 AKNI
-526 NLNTRSRILGTVY
+526 NLDTRTRILGTLY

-546 NLKYKFNFGTDL
+546 NLRYKFNFGTDL

-568 STLFGQINDRGTANI
+568 STLFTQRNDGGTATI
-583 SNSEYLSVLVEQTL
+583 ENSEYLSVLVEQTL
-597 SYNTSFGDHDL
+597 AYNTSFGDHDL

-620 NSGNSVQVRGFTTD
+620 NSGSAVQTMGFTTD
-634 YFAYNNLGSGSDR
+634 FFEYNNID
-647 TGAGSYSNEFGV
+647 AGSERSGASSFANEFGV
-659 ESYLFRLNYGYKGKY
+659 ESFLFRLNYGYKGKY
-674 RVTLN
+674 RITLN

-712 ESLGLFDDLKFRASY
+712 ENLKIFDDLKFRASY

-787 FNDRLQV
+787 FKDRLQV

-801 ETNDLFTDEEILWL
+801 ETNDLFTDQEILWL
-815 AGVPNAVIPTN
+815 AGVPNAIIPTN
-826 FGSIENQGFELFV
+826 FGTIENSGFELFV
-839 NSINIDKN
+839 NSINIDKG

-859 NKNEVIS
+859 NKNSVVS

-884 QPSAVIKEGEPIGS
+884 QPSAVIKEGEPLGA

-909 SQAEIDDAGVSGR
+909 DQAEIDAAGVEGR

-933 ISGPDGTPDG
+933 ISGPDGVPDG
-943 VIDAFDQTIIGNPH
+943 VIDADDQTIIGNPH
-957 PEIFGGMNNTFTYK
+957 PELFGGMNNTFTYK

-1005 MFANRWTPDN
+1005 MFANRWTPEN
-1015 TESNIPS
+1015 TDTNVPS

-1057 SLMPIFQN
+1057 KYVPIFQN
-1065 AKVYVSGTNLL
+1065 AKVYISGTNLL

-1092 ENARRGYDQAQDPSV
+1092 ENARRGYDQAQDPAV
-1107 RSVTLGL
+1107 RSFTLGL

>member
-1 MKKLLNS
+1 MVMLLCTQLAMAQN
-8 EAYGLCLFKL
+8 
-18 SLKMKL
+18 
-24 TVLLTI
+24 
-30 VSLFQIQANTYSQSK
+30 Q
-45 KITLDISNAPLETI
+45 
-59 IHKIEAASEFKFLLN
+59 
-74 RKDVDLNRKITIKV
+74 
-88 ENKKIAVILSK
+88 
-99 LFENTDVTFEV
+99 VT
-110 LNKQIIL
+110 
-117 SRKKLN
+117 
-123 LTSPIQALIPDKLL
+123 
-137 KAEQFQVAGVV
+137 GVV
-148 TDQDGSPLP
+148 SDESGLPLP
-157 GASIV
+157 GANIV
-162 EKGTTNGTQTDF
+162 EKGTTNGVTADF
-174 DGNFSISVDDGN
+174 DGNYTIVVAGSSAV
-186 VKLEVSYIGFSTKEV
+186 LQVSYVGYLTKEV
-201 LVNGQN
+201 AVGSQ
-207 NINITLEESAAGLDE
+207 SAISVVLSEDAAQLDE

-240 SSIKT
+240 ASIKT
-245 AEINA
+245 DEINA

-346 RGKAGQSRFTYDA
+346 RGKAGQSRFSYDA
-359 YTTFQSPTRFIDVL
+359 YTTFQSPTRFLDVL
-373 NASEFAAWQ
+373 NAAEFADWQ
-382 NEVQGIV
+382 NEVQGTE
-389 AYPDPASLGEG
+389 AYPNPTSFGEG
-400 TNWQEE
+400 TDWQEE
-406 VYNHGAPMT
+406 VYRNGAPMT

-429 YFVSGNYFDQDGI
+429 YFVSGNYFNQDGI
-442 FRDSNLKRYQLRL
+442 FRGGNLERYQLRM
-455 NGDYQMNDV
+455 NGDYRLNKI
-464 LKIGNSVTLSR
+464 LKVGNSVTISR
-475 STSVPRSSNIINIA
+475 SSQVPRSSNIINIA

-511 ELNAENPVGD
+511 ELNAENPVGNA
-521 SAKNI
+521 AKNI
-526 NLNTRSRILGTVY
+526 NLDTRTRILGTLY

-546 NLKYKFNFGTDL
+546 NLRYKFNFGTDL

-568 STLFGQINDRGTANI
+568 STLFTQRNDGGTATI
-583 SNSEYLSVLVEQTL
+583 ENSEYLSVLVEQTL
-597 SYNTSFGDHDL
+597 AYNTSFGDHDL

-620 NSGNSVQVRGFTTD
+620 NSGSAVQTMGFTTD
-634 YFAYNNLGSGSDR
+634 FFEYNNID
-647 TGAGSYSNEFGV
+647 AGSERSGASSFANEFGV
-659 ESYLFRLNYGYKGKY
+659 ESFLFRLNYGYKGKY
-674 RVTLN
+674 RITLN

-712 ESLGLFDDLKFRASY
+712 ENLKIFDDLKFRASY

-787 FNDRLQV
+787 FKDRLQV

-801 ETNDLFTDEEILWL
+801 ETNDLFTDQEILWL
-815 AGVPNAVIPTN
+815 AGVPNAIIPTN
-826 FGSIENQGFELFV
+826 FGTIENSGFELFV
-839 NSINIDKN
+839 NSINIDKG

-859 NKNEVIS
+859 NKNSVVS

-884 QPSAVIKEGEPIGS
+884 QPSAVIKEGEPLGA

-909 SQAEIDDAGVSGR
+909 DQAEIDAAGVEGR

-933 ISGPDGTPDG
+933 ISGPDGVPDG
-943 VIDAFDQTIIGNPH
+943 VIDADDQTIIGNPH
-957 PEIFGGMNNTFTYK
+957 PELFGGMNNTFTYK

-1005 MFANRWTPDN
+1005 MFANRWTPEN
-1015 TESNIPS
+1015 TDTNVPS

-1057 SLMPIFQN
+1057 KYVPIFQN
-1065 AKVYVSGTNLL
+1065 AKVYISGTNLL

-1092 ENARRGYDQAQDPSV
+1092 ENARRGYDQAQDPAV
-1107 RSVTLGL
+1107 RSFTLGL